1 MDEIDRTLVALL
13 GDDGRL
19 SHRELAKAAGVTR
32 ATVAVRLRR
41 LLDSGAFTVQGVVHP
56 AVLGRG
62 SVCYARIEVDGAAAP
77 VADAVADLPEV
88 VYVSITTGRFA
99 VAAEIRTGSGD
110 AADAVLARLRG
121 LPGVVRAET
130 LVYREV
136 IRDAV
141 GPVGEATAQLD
152 ATDIALLQALEQD
165 GRASYVELA
174 AEAGLSAAAAR
185 RRVLRLVEGSVVRIG
200 PIVSRGSEHAMG
212 MGIHV
217 RGAAREAARDV
228 DAVDGVGFLAR
239 TVGSFDLLATVR
251 APSAVGLAE
260 TVDAVRSLSAVAG
273 VETWSHLRFVKESY
287 ASLGAAG
294 WGQPAPDSIRSRSRT
309 Q

>member
-77 VADAVADLPEV
+77 VADAVAGLPEV

-130 LVYREV
+130 LAYREV

-152 ATDIALLQALEQD
+152 ATDIALLQALERD

-228 DAVDGVGFLAR
+228 AAVAGVSFLAR

-294 WGQPAPDSIRSRSRT
+294 PGQPAPDSIRSRSRT

>member
-77 VADAVADLPEV
+77 VADAVAALPEV

-130 LVYREV
+130 LAYREV

-152 ATDIALLQALEQD
+152 ATDIALLQALERD

-251 APSAVGLAE
+251 APSAAGLAE
-260 TVDAVRSLSAVAG
+260 TVDAVRSLAAVGG

-294 WGQPAPDSIRSRSRT
+294 RGQPTPDSIRPRSRT

>member
-130 LVYREV
+130 LAYREV

-228 DAVDGVGFLAR
+228 AAVAGVSFLAR